1 MVCTNKWVGYFHVLL
16 ALLGRLNLLS
26 WFCVAQIVVPLQKC
40 DFETLD
46 RIKVEYVLN
55 WIAISSDF
63 LNVI

>member
-1 MVCTNKWVGYFHVLL
+1 MV
-16 ALLGRLNLLS
+16 
-26 WFCVAQIVVPLQKC
+26 QLQKC

-55 WIAISSDF
+55 WTAIYSDF

>member
-1 MVCTNKWVGYFHVLL
+1 MI
-16 ALLGRLNLLS
+16 
-26 WFCVAQIVVPLQKC
+26 CVAQIVVPLQKC

-46 RIKVEYVLN
+46 RNKVEYVLN